1 MKVILKQDV
10 VNLGKAGDV
19 VTVKPG
25 YGRNF
30 LIPREFAILADAKNV
45 KQVEHQKKTIA
56 AQQEKT
62 RREAMTLVQKLES
75 LSPTIRVEIGEQ
87 DKMYGSITSRDIEH
101 ALVEEGFKVDRKQI
115 LLDEPLKTLGQH
127 AINIRLHH
135 EVVGTVKI
143 WVVAK

>member
-1 MKVILKQDV
+1 VKVILKQDV